1 MPRSHKAF
9 SLGPLGGHKVH
20 KMVKFRPRGMVD
32 KREMEQAQL
41 FETADERGCTPMFG
55 AAHRRASAVPY
66 PRPYDVARYVHL
78 VGTKFTNRSRF
89 LSWPGRPCPGLDP
102 HSAHERDARAPG
114 TLRPPRRSPN

>member
-1 MPRSHKAF
+1 MSGAESTTEVTPTGRYEDH

-66 PRPYDVARYVHL
+66 PRRYEVCSL
-78 VGTKFTNRSRF
+78 GIAGKADQDGF
-89 LSWPGRPCPGLDP
+89 GRPFDAESLVYSLLDL
-102 HSAHERDARAPG
+102 AHKLQDF
-114 TLRPPRRSPN
+114 